1 MKSIRLKLGDE
12 CYEQVCCR
20 LYHNKKIRKINSK
33 SPKIGQMIN
42 LLDFYIYELSRDIR
56 YEVGIKMKIGG

>member
-20 LYHNKKIRKINSK
+20 LYRNKKIRKINSK
-33 SPKIGQMIN
+33 STKIDKMIN
-42 LLDFYIYELSRDIR
+42 LLDFYIYELSRDVR
-56 YEVGIKMKIGG
+56 YEIGIKMKIMG